1 MGYNNSQFNNKEL
14 TKIPVSLR
22 LATFLVINPIK
33 KDSKVIQEEN
43 FIKYN
48 TSMSQDL
55 RNIAIIAHVDHG
67 KTTLVDQILKQSGT
81 FRENQQVED
90 RVMDSGDLEK
100 ERGITISSK
109 NTAVNWKGTK
119 INIVD
124 TPGHADFGGEV
135 ERILKMVNGV
145 ILLVDAAE
153 GPLPQTKFVL
163 RKSLSL
169 GYQPIVVINKIDRK
183 DARPNAVLDEIFDL
197 FVMLDATNEQLDF
210 PVLYAIAKEGIAKE
224 ELEEEGTDLSP
235 LMDKIVAHVPGPEQD
250 TESKFKM
257 LVSSI
262 DWNDYV
268 GRIAVGRVEQGT
280 IKINQEVAL
289 MDGKGKV
296 KEKARATKLFTFE
309 GLKREP
315 VEKAQAGDIIA
326 LAGYEE
332 VNIGDTLTDTA
343 DMTPL
348 EYVDLDQPTIAMY
361 FRVNNSPFAGK
372 EGDYVTSN
380 QLKDRLYRET
390 RTNVAMRV
398 EPTDSPDIYKVS
410 GRGEL
415 QMAILIETM
424 RREGYEFS
432 VSRPEVLFKDVDGIT
447 HEPVEEVVVDVNTD
461 YSNRVID
468 NLQKRK
474 GIMTS
479 MSQEGENNRI
489 VFRVPSR
496 GLIGFRGEMLTE
508 TRGTGIMHQQ
518 FDAYEPYAGEI
529 PGRNRG
535 ALIALEQ
542 GDVTGYALEGVQ
554 DRGEFFVKPG
564 DPVYMGQVVGVN
576 KRSDDMVVNV
586 VKKKNLTNHRA
597 TQTAD
602 SVKLNQAKDLSL
614 EQCIE
619 FIDNDELLEVT
630 PKALR
635 IRKTYLDHNDRKRA
649 EKQKAGA
656 QN

>member
-1 MGYNNSQFNNKEL
+1 MQLFCKHSGVTLHKLYSRREFH
-14 TKIPVSLR
+14 
-22 LATFLVINPIK
+22 
-33 KDSKVIQEEN
+33 SKYP
-43 FIKYN
+43 KL
-48 TSMSQDL
+48 MSQDL

-109 NTAVNWKGTK
+109 NTAVKWKDTK

-169 GYQPIVVINKIDRK
+169 GFQPIVVINKIDRK
-183 DARPNAVLDEIFDL
+183 DARPDAVLDEIFDL
-197 FVMLDATNEQLDF
+197 FVMLDASNEQLDF
-210 PVLYAIAKEGIAKE
+210 PVLYAIAKDGIAKE
-224 ELEEEGTDLSP
+224 ELEDDNDNLSP
-235 LMDKIVAHVPGPEQD
+235 LLDKIVEHVPAPEQD
-250 TESKFKM
+250 IESKFKM

-268 GRIAVGRVEQGT
+268 GRIAVGRIEQGT

-296 KEKARATKLFTFE
+296 KEKARATKLFTFN
-309 GLKREP
+309 GLQREP
-315 VEKAQAGDIIA
+315 VENAQAGDIIA

-332 VNIGDTLTDTA
+332 VNIGDTLTDTS
-343 DMTPL
+343 DMKPL

-380 QLKDRLYRET
+380 QMKDRLYRET

-398 EPTDSPDIYKVS
+398 EPTESPDIYKVS

-424 RREGYEFS
+424 RREGFEFS
-432 VSRPEVLFKDVDGIT
+432 VSRPEVLFKEVDGVT
-447 HEPVEEVVVDVNTD
+447 HEPVEEVVVDVQTD
-461 YSNRVID
+461 FSNRVID

-489 VFRVPSR
+489 QFRVPSR

-518 FDAYEPYAGEI
+518 FDGYEPYAGEI
-529 PGRNRG
+529 PGRTRG

-554 DRGEFFVKPG
+554 DRGEFFVEPG

-602 SVKLNQAKDLSL
+602 SVKISQAKKLSL

-649 EKQKAGA
+649 EKQKAGV
-656 QN
+656 

>member
-1 MGYNNSQFNNKEL
+1 
-14 TKIPVSLR
+14 
-22 LATFLVINPIK
+22 
-33 KDSKVIQEEN
+33 
-43 FIKYN
+43 
-48 TSMSQDL
+48 MSQDL

-81 FRENQQVED
+81 FRENQEVED
-90 RVMDSGDLEK
+90 RVMDSGDLER

-169 GYQPIVVINKIDRK
+169 GYKPIVLINKIDRK

-197 FVMLDATNEQLDF
+197 FVMLDATNDQLDF
-210 PVLYAIAKEGIAKE
+210 PVLYAVARDGIAKL
-224 ELEEEGTDLSP
+224 ELEEESDSLAP
-235 LMDKIVAHVPGPEQD
+235 LMDTIVEHVPSPAQPVDE
-250 TESKFKM
+250 TFKM

-280 IKINQEVAL
+280 IKLNQEVAL
-289 MDGKGKV
+289 VSGKGDQKM
-296 KEKARATKLFTFE
+296 KGRATKLFTFN
-309 GLKREP
+309 GLNREP
-315 VEKAQAGDIIA
+315 VEEAYAGDIVA
-326 LAGYEE
+326 LAGYDS
-332 VNIGDTLTDTA
+332 VNIGDTLTAASDP
-343 DMTPL
+343 TPL
-348 EYVDLDQPTIAMY
+348 AYVDLDKPTIAMY
-361 FRVNNSPFAGK
+361 FRVNNSPFAGL
-372 EGDYVTSN
+372 EGKYVTSN
-380 QLKDRLYRET
+380 QIKDRLEREV

-398 EPTDSPDIYKVS
+398 EATDSPDVFKVS

-424 RREGYEFS
+424 RREGFEFS
-432 VSRPEVLFKDVDGIT
+432 VSRPEVLMQEIDGVI
-447 HEPVEEVVVDVNTD
+447 HEPVEEVVVDVHTD

-468 NLQKRK
+468 NLQQRK
-474 GIMTS
+474 GIMQG

-489 VFRVPSR
+489 EFRVPSR

-535 ALIALEQ
+535 ALIALEK
-542 GDVTGYALEGVQ
+542 GDVTGYALEGIQ
-554 DRGEFFVKPG
+554 DRGNFFVEPG
-564 DPVYMGQVVGVN
+564 DKAYMGMVVGLN
-576 KRSDDMVVNV
+576 NRTDDMVVNV

-602 SVKLNQAKDLSL
+602 SVKISQAKKMSL
-614 EQCIE
+614 EECIE
-619 FIDNDELLEVT
+619 FIANDELLEVT
-630 PKALR
+630 PESLR
-635 IRKTYLDHNDRKRA
+635 IRKKYLDHNERKRE
-649 EKQKAGA
+649 EKKKAGV
-656 QN
+656 

>member
-1 MGYNNSQFNNKEL
+1 M
-14 TKIPVSLR
+14 
-22 LATFLVINPIK
+22 
-33 KDSKVIQEEN
+33 SK
-43 FIKYN
+43 
-48 TSMSQDL
+48 DL

-81 FRENQQVED
+81 FRENQQVEE

-169 GYQPIVVINKIDRK
+169 GYKPIVVINKIDRK
-183 DARPNAVLDEIFDL
+183 DARPDAVLDEIFDL
-197 FVMLDATNEQLDF
+197 FVMLDASNEQLDF
-210 PVLYAIAKEGIAKE
+210 PVLYAVAVKGIAKE
-224 ELEEEGTDLSP
+224 NLEDEDEDLAP
-235 LMDKIVAHVPGPEQD
+235 LLDKIVEHVPAPEQK
-250 TESKFKM
+250 TEEKFKM

-268 GRIAVGRVEQGT
+268 GRIAVGRIEQGT
-280 IKINQEVAL
+280 IKIGQEVAL

-296 KEKARATKLFTFE
+296 KEKARATKLYTFS
-309 GLKREP
+309 GLQREP
-315 VEKAQAGDIIA
+315 VETAVAGDIIA

-332 VNIGDTLTDTA
+332 VNVGDTLTDTA
-343 DMTPL
+343 DMNPL
-348 EYVDLDQPTIAMY
+348 EYVDMDKPTIAMY

-380 QLKDRLYRET
+380 QLKDRLYKEV

-398 EPTDSPDIYKVS
+398 EPTESPDIYKVS

-424 RREGYEFS
+424 RREGFEFS
-432 VSRPEVLFKDVDGIT
+432 VSRPEVLFKEVDGVT
-447 HEPVEEVVVDVNTD
+447 HEPVEEVVVDVQTD
-461 YSNRVID
+461 YSNKVID

-489 VFRVPSR
+489 QFRVPSR

-529 PGRNRG
+529 PGRTRG

-554 DRGEFFVKPG
+554 DRGEFFVEPG

-576 KRSDDMVVNV
+576 KRGDDMVVNV

-597 TQTAD
+597 TQTSD
-602 SVKLNQAKDLSL
+602 SVKISQAKKLSL

-635 IRKTYLDHNDRKRA
+635 IRKTFLDHNNRKRE
-649 EKQKAGA
+649 EKKKAGV
-656 QN
+656 

>member
-1 MGYNNSQFNNKEL
+1 M
-14 TKIPVSLR
+14 T
-22 LATFLVINPIK
+22 
-33 KDSKVIQEEN
+33 QE
-43 FIKYN
+43 
-48 TSMSQDL
+48 L

-67 KTTLVDQILKQSGT
+67 KTTLIDSIMKQSGM
-81 FRENQQVED
+81 FRENQQVDE
-90 RVMDSGDLEK
+90 RLMDSGDLEK

-109 NTAVNWKGTK
+109 NTAVQWKGTK

-169 GYQPIVVINKIDRK
+169 GYKPIVVINKIDRK
-183 DARPNAVLDEIFDL
+183 DARPDAVLDEIFDL
-197 FVMLDATNEQLDF
+197 FVMLDANHDQLDF
-210 PVLYAIAKEGIAKE
+210 PTLYAVARDGIAKLH
-224 ELEEEGTDLSP
+224 LEDEGESLEP
-235 LMDKIVAHVPGPEQD
+235 LMDTIVNHVPEPHQPVDEP
-250 TESKFKM
+250 FKM

-268 GRIAVGRVEQGT
+268 GRIAVGRIEQGRV
-280 IKINQEVAL
+280 KLNQEVAL
-289 MDGKGKV
+289 VSGRGEVKMKG
-296 KEKARATKLFTFE
+296 RATKLFTFN
-309 GLKREP
+309 GLQREP
-315 VEKAQAGDIIA
+315 VDEAYAGDIVA
-326 LAGYEE
+326 LAGYDT
-332 VNIGDTLTDTA
+332 VNIGDTLAATVDP
-343 DMTPL
+343 TPL
-348 EYVDLDQPTIAMY
+348 EYVDLDKPTIAMY

-380 QLKDRLYRET
+380 MIKDRLEREV
-390 RTNVAMRV
+390 RTNVAMKV
-398 EPTDSPDIYKVS
+398 EATESPDVFKVS

-424 RREGYEFS
+424 RREGYEFA
-432 VSRPEVLFKDVDGIT
+432 VSRPEVLMQDVDGVI
-447 HEPVEEVVVDVNTD
+447 HEPVEEVIVDVHTD

-474 GIMTS
+474 GIMQG

-489 VFRVPSR
+489 EFRVPSR

-518 FDAYEPYAGEI
+518 FDSYEPFAGEI

-554 DRGEFFVKPG
+554 DRGQFFVEPG
-564 DPVYMGQVVGVN
+564 DPVYMGQVVGLN
-576 KRSDDMVVNV
+576 NRTDDMIVNV
-586 VKKKNLTNHRA
+586 AKKKNLTNHRA

-602 SVKLNQAKDLSL
+602 SVKISQAKKMSL
-614 EQCIE
+614 EECIE
-619 FIDNDELLEVT
+619 FIANDELLEVT
-630 PKALR
+630 PKSLR
-635 IRKTYLDHNDRKRA
+635 IRKKFLDHNERKRE
-649 EKQKAGA
+649 EKKKTNA
-656 QN
+656 

>member
-1 MGYNNSQFNNKEL
+1 
-14 TKIPVSLR
+14 
-22 LATFLVINPIK
+22 
-33 KDSKVIQEEN
+33 
-43 FIKYN
+43 
-48 TSMSQDL
+48 MSQDL

-81 FRENQQVED
+81 FRENQEVED
-90 RVMDSGDLEK
+90 RVMDSGDLER

-169 GYQPIVVINKIDRK
+169 GYKPIVLINKIDRK
-183 DARPNAVLDEIFDL
+183 DARPNAVLDEIIDL
-197 FVMLDATNEQLDF
+197 FVMLDATNDQLDF
-210 PVLYAIAKEGIAKE
+210 PVLYAVARDGIAKL
-224 ELEEEGTDLSP
+224 ELEEDSDSLAP
-235 LMDKIVAHVPGPEQD
+235 LMDTIVEHVPSPAQPVDE
-250 TESKFKM
+250 TFKM

-280 IKINQEVAL
+280 IKLNQEVAL
-289 MDGKGKV
+289 VSGKGDQKM
-296 KEKARATKLFTFE
+296 KGRATKLFTFN
-309 GLKREP
+309 GLNREP
-315 VEKAQAGDIIA
+315 VEEAYAGDIVA
-326 LAGYEE
+326 LAGYDS
-332 VNIGDTLTDTA
+332 VNIGDTLTAASDP
-343 DMTPL
+343 TPL
-348 EYVDLDQPTIAMY
+348 EYVDLDKPTIAMY
-361 FRVNNSPFAGK
+361 FRVNNSPFAGL
-372 EGDYVTSN
+372 EGKYVTSN
-380 QLKDRLYRET
+380 QIKDRLEREV

-398 EPTDSPDIYKVS
+398 EATDSPDVFKVS

-424 RREGYEFS
+424 RREGFEFS
-432 VSRPEVLFKDVDGIT
+432 VSRPEVLMQEIDGVI
-447 HEPVEEVVVDVNTD
+447 HEPVEEVVVDVHTD

-468 NLQKRK
+468 NLQQRK
-474 GIMTS
+474 GIMQG

-489 VFRVPSR
+489 EFRVPSR

-535 ALIALEQ
+535 ALIALEK
-542 GDVTGYALEGVQ
+542 GDVTGYALEGIQ
-554 DRGEFFVKPG
+554 DRGNFFVEPG
-564 DPVYMGQVVGVN
+564 DKAYMGMVVGLN
-576 KRSDDMVVNV
+576 NRTDDMVVNV

-602 SVKLNQAKDLSL
+602 SVKISQAKKMSL
-614 EQCIE
+614 EECIE
-619 FIDNDELLEVT
+619 FIANDELLEVT
-630 PKALR
+630 PESLR
-635 IRKTYLDHNDRKRA
+635 IRKKYLDHNERKRE
-649 EKQKAGA
+649 EKKKAGV
-656 QN
+656 

>member
-1 MGYNNSQFNNKEL
+1 
-14 TKIPVSLR
+14 
-22 LATFLVINPIK
+22 
-33 KDSKVIQEEN
+33 
-43 FIKYN
+43 
-48 TSMSQDL
+48 MSQDL

-81 FRENQQVED
+81 FRENQEVED

-169 GYQPIVVINKIDRK
+169 GYKPIVLINKIDRK
-183 DARPNAVLDEIFDL
+183 DARPDAVLDEIFDL
-197 FVMLDATNEQLDF
+197 FVMLDANNEQLDF
-210 PVLYAIAKEGIAKE
+210 PVLYAVARDGIAKL
-224 ELEEEGTDLSP
+224 ELEEESDSLAP
-235 LMDKIVAHVPGPEQD
+235 LMDTIVEHVPSPAQPVDE
-250 TESKFKM
+250 TFKM

-280 IKINQEVAL
+280 IKLNQEVAL
-289 MDGKGKV
+289 VSGKGDQKM
-296 KEKARATKLFTFE
+296 KGRATKLFTFN
-309 GLKREP
+309 GLNREP
-315 VEKAQAGDIIA
+315 VEEAYAGDIVA
-326 LAGYEE
+326 LAGYDS
-332 VNIGDTLTDTA
+332 VNIGDTLTAASDP
-343 DMTPL
+343 TPL
-348 EYVDLDQPTIAMY
+348 EYVDLDKPTIAMY
-361 FRVNNSPFAGK
+361 FRVNNSPFAGL
-372 EGDYVTSN
+372 EGKYVTSN
-380 QLKDRLYRET
+380 QIKDRLEREV

-398 EPTDSPDIYKVS
+398 EATDSPDVFKVS

-424 RREGYEFS
+424 RREGFEFS
-432 VSRPEVLFKDVDGIT
+432 VSRPEVLMQEIDGVT
-447 HEPVEEVVVDVNTD
+447 HEPVEEVVVDVHTD

-468 NLQKRK
+468 NLQQRK
-474 GIMTS
+474 GIMQG

-489 VFRVPSR
+489 EFRVPSR

-535 ALIALEQ
+535 ALIALEK
-542 GDVTGYALEGVQ
+542 GDVTGYALEGIQ
-554 DRGEFFVKPG
+554 DRGNFFVEPG
-564 DPVYMGQVVGVN
+564 DKAYMGMVIGLN
-576 KRSDDMVVNV
+576 NRTDDMVVNV

-602 SVKLNQAKDLSL
+602 SVKISQAKKMSL
-614 EQCIE
+614 EECIE
-619 FIDNDELLEVT
+619 FIANDELLEVT
-630 PKALR
+630 PESLR
-635 IRKTYLDHNDRKRA
+635 IRKKYLDHNERKRE
-649 EKQKAGA
+649 EKKKAGV
-656 QN
+656 

>member
-1 MGYNNSQFNNKEL
+1 MKE
-14 TKIPVSLR
+14 SGS
-22 LATFLVINPIK
+22 A
-33 KDSKVIQEEN
+33 N
-43 FIKYN
+43 FI
-48 TSMSQDL
+48 SIRIMSQDL

-81 FRENQQVED
+81 FRENQEVED

-169 GYQPIVVINKIDRK
+169 GYKPIVLINKIDRK
-183 DARPNAVLDEIFDL
+183 DARPDAVLDEIFDL
-197 FVMLDATNEQLDF
+197 FVMLDATNDQLDF
-210 PVLYAIAKEGIAKE
+210 PVLYAVARDGIAKL
-224 ELEEEGTDLSP
+224 ELEEDSDSLAP
-235 LMDKIVAHVPGPEQD
+235 LMDTIVEHVPSPAQPVDE
-250 TESKFKM
+250 TFKM

-280 IKINQEVAL
+280 IKLNQEVAL
-289 MDGKGKV
+289 VSGKGDQKM
-296 KEKARATKLFTFE
+296 KGRATKLFTFN
-309 GLKREP
+309 GLNREP
-315 VEKAQAGDIIA
+315 VEEAYAGDIVA
-326 LAGYEE
+326 LAGYDS
-332 VNIGDTLTDTA
+332 VNIGDTLTAASDP
-343 DMTPL
+343 TPL
-348 EYVDLDQPTIAMY
+348 EYVDLDKPTIAMY
-361 FRVNNSPFAGK
+361 FRVNNSPFAGL
-372 EGDYVTSN
+372 EGKYVTSN
-380 QLKDRLYRET
+380 QIKDRLEREV

-398 EPTDSPDIYKVS
+398 EATDSPDVFKVS

-424 RREGYEFS
+424 RREGFEFS
-432 VSRPEVLFKDVDGIT
+432 VSRPEVLMQEIDGVT
-447 HEPVEEVVVDVNTD
+447 HEPVEEVVVDVHTD

-468 NLQKRK
+468 NLQQRK
-474 GIMTS
+474 GIMQG

-489 VFRVPSR
+489 EFRVPSR

-535 ALIALEQ
+535 ALIALEK
-542 GDVTGYALEGVQ
+542 GDVTGYALEGIQ
-554 DRGEFFVKPG
+554 DRGQFFVEPG
-564 DPVYMGQVVGVN
+564 DKAYMGMVIGLN
-576 KRSDDMVVNV
+576 NRTDDMVVNV

-602 SVKLNQAKDLSL
+602 SVKISQAKKMSL
-614 EQCIE
+614 EECIE
-619 FIDNDELLEVT
+619 FIANDELLEVT
-630 PKALR
+630 PESLR
-635 IRKTYLDHNDRKRA
+635 IRKKYLDHNERKRE
-649 EKQKAGA
+649 EKKKAGV
-656 QN
+656 

>member
-1 MGYNNSQFNNKEL
+1 
-14 TKIPVSLR
+14 
-22 LATFLVINPIK
+22 
-33 KDSKVIQEEN
+33 
-43 FIKYN
+43 
-48 TSMSQDL
+48 MSQDL

-81 FRENQQVED
+81 FRENQEVED

-169 GYQPIVVINKIDRK
+169 GYKPIVLINKIDRK
-183 DARPNAVLDEIFDL
+183 DARPDAVLDEIFDL
-197 FVMLDATNEQLDF
+197 FVMLDATNDQLDF
-210 PVLYAIAKEGIAKE
+210 PVLYAVARDGIAKL
-224 ELEEEGTDLSP
+224 ELEEESDSLAP
-235 LMDKIVAHVPGPEQD
+235 LMDTIVEHVPPPAQPVDE
-250 TESKFKM
+250 TFKM

-280 IKINQEVAL
+280 IKLNQEVAL
-289 MDGKGKV
+289 VSGKGDQKM
-296 KEKARATKLFTFE
+296 KGRATKLFTFN
-309 GLKREP
+309 GLNREP
-315 VEKAQAGDIIA
+315 VEEAFAGDIVA
-326 LAGYEE
+326 LAGYDS
-332 VNIGDTLTDTA
+332 VNIGDTLTAASDP
-343 DMTPL
+343 TPL
-348 EYVDLDQPTIAMY
+348 EYVDLDKPTIAMY
-361 FRVNNSPFAGK
+361 FRVNNSPFAGL
-372 EGDYVTSN
+372 EGKYVTSN
-380 QLKDRLYRET
+380 QIKDRLEREV

-398 EPTDSPDIYKVS
+398 EATDSPDVFKVS

-424 RREGYEFS
+424 RREGFEFS
-432 VSRPEVLFKDVDGIT
+432 VSRPEVLMQEIDGVI
-447 HEPVEEVVVDVNTD
+447 HEPVEEVVVDVHTD

-468 NLQKRK
+468 NLQQRK
-474 GIMTS
+474 GIMQG

-489 VFRVPSR
+489 EFRVPSR

-535 ALIALEQ
+535 ALIALEK
-542 GDVTGYALEGVQ
+542 GDVTGYALEGIQ
-554 DRGEFFVKPG
+554 DRGNFFVEPG
-564 DPVYMGQVVGVN
+564 DKAYMGMVIGLN
-576 KRSDDMVVNV
+576 NRTDDMVVNV

-602 SVKLNQAKDLSL
+602 SVKISQAKKMSL
-614 EQCIE
+614 EECIE
-619 FIDNDELLEVT
+619 FIANDELLEVT
-630 PKALR
+630 PESLR
-635 IRKTYLDHNDRKRA
+635 IRKKYLDHNERKRE
-649 EKQKAGA
+649 EKKKAGV
-656 QN
+656 